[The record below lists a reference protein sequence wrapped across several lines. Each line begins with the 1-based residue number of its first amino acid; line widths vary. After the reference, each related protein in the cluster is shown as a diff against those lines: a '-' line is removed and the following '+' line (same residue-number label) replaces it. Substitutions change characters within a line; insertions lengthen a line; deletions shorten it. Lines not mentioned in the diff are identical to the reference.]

1 LTATYHNQ
9 TSSKNSDK
17 PHTLIERNI
26 LVNGKKYRIKL
37 LKPDKGTHLLAEVN
51 GKKYEV
57 GLTNNP
63 NPNTKFS
70 IKIGNRSYKVE
81 LEKTYRNTQFP
92 IKVNNKLFMVQ
103 YEAPNQAT
111 SLRKKEPTLST
122 IKRKPVR
129 KLIEEE
135 GIIVSPMPGTIV
147 SLKIKLGDSVKVGDV
162 VCVLEAMKMENEITT
177 PMAGIAEEIRIK
189 EGDRVDK
196 GKALVKINK
205 RVDFDS

>member
-9 TSSKNSDK
+9 ASSKSSGK
-17 PHTLIERNI
+17 VHTLIERNI

-37 LKPDKGTHLLAEVN
+37 LKPDKGTHLLVEVN
-51 GKKYEV
+51 GKQYEAE
-57 GLTNNP
+57 LTNNP

-81 LEKTYRNTQFP
+81 LEKTYRNTPFP
-92 IKVNNKLFMVQ
+92 IKVNDKSFMVQ

-111 SLRKKEPTLST
+111 SLRKKDPTLST
-122 IKRKPVR
+122 IMRKPVR
-129 KLIEEE
+129 KLVEEE
-135 GIIVSPMPGTIV
+135 GMIVSPMPGTIV
-147 SLKIKLGDSVKVGDV
+147 SLKIKVGDSVKIGDI

-177 PMAGIAEEIRIK
+177 PMAGIIEEVRIK

-205 RVDFDS
+205 RVDFDP

>member
-1 LTATYHNQ
+1 LTAKYNNQ
-9 TSSKNSDK
+9 ASSKSSDK

-37 LKPDKGTHLLAEVN
+37 LKLDKGTNLLAEVN
-51 GKKYEV
+51 GKQYKVE
-57 GLTNNP
+57 LTNNP

-92 IKVNNKLFMVQ
+92 IKVNDKLFMVQ

-111 SLRKKEPTLST
+111 SLRKEEPTLST
-122 IKRKPVR
+122 TIRKPVR
-129 KLIEEE
+129 KLAEEE
-135 GIIVSPMPGTIV
+135 GMIVSPMPGTIV
-147 SLKIKLGDSVKVGDV
+147 SLKIKVGDSVKPGDI

-177 PMAGIAEEIRIK
+177 PMAGIIEKIRIK

-205 RVDFDS
+205 KLDFDP